1 LCRFYGPLCIGYNTC
16 TMYTLFSRTNQRG
29 LTTWRNSHSALYVN
43 TVGPIGL
50 CVFFTNRCRC
60 LENDKTQQYFIHF
73 FVMVRTTNNGG
84 GMTLSEKFLLY
95 FSHKAA
101 SNKNSKSLNLFICSL
116 LWMSLQNITLLTS
129 KRFVAFRLEQKNFWS
144 DGLQRFWHVQ
154 QNKNTFS
161 DCVAPKFVR
170 PCLAE

>member
-1 LCRFYGPLCIGYNTC
+1 VQILWATLYRLQHLYNVHSVFSHQSTWFNNVEKFPQCALRQHCRPYRPMCFFHQQVSLSRKRHDTTVFY
-16 TMYTLFSRTNQRG
+16 S
-29 LTTWRNSHSALYVN
+29 
-43 TVGPIGL
+43 
-50 CVFFTNRCRC
+50 
-60 LENDKTQQYFIHF
+60 F